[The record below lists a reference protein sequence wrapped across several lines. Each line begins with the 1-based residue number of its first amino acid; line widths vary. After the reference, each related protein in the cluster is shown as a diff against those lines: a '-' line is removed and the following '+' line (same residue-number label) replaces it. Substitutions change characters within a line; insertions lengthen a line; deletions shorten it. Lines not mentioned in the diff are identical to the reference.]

1 MFKTKTFLVALLVVC
16 LAGIVGCGPKDPRT
30 EVQKQRAR
38 WNLTPQGFIEKDD
51 GRMMLTV
58 GVAGPARSTL
68 DRLTFRIELRDST
81 GQVLDQIWRTLDLS
95 VIPLG
100 VGTDVMVDL
109 GQPPAGFF
117 VPGDPPQY
125 GELSIDR
132 VLAPTPE
139 ESRQIEELQF

>member
-1 MFKTKTFLVALLVVC
+1 MFNSRTVQLALILVC
-16 LAGIVGCGPKDPRT
+16 LAGIAGCGSKDPRT
-30 EVQKQRAR
+30 EVLKQRAR
-38 WNLTPQGFIEKDD
+38 WNLTPQGFFEKDD

-68 DRLTFRIELRDST
+68 DRLTFRIELRDSA
-81 GQVLDQIWRTLDLS
+81 GQVLDQLWRTLDVS

-109 GQPPAGFF
+109 GQPPEGFI
-117 VPGDPPQY
+117 VAGDPPQY
-125 GELSIDR
+125 GEILIDR
-132 VLAPTPE
+132 VLDPTPE